1 MLLLVALALGANA
14 AQGAEPYLVR
24 DINQVPTPAQSF
36 PGSFGAFGGV
46 AIFAANVGDEREL
59 WRSDGTEAGTYQLL
73 DACPGHCSSNPRHLV
88 STPLGSFFFTAP
100 GGSVFADLWI
110 TRGNPG
116 DTVRLASRVG
126 VGLFVW
132 RAWVPELGK
141 VFFAAVDDDAGM
153 ELWVS
158 DGTPGG
164 THVLD
169 VLPGPDS
176 SDPTWPVAF
185 RGRLFFLAN
194 FYPGGRAL
202 WTSDGTAAGTRLVRQ
217 SVADPATVGVAT
229 LLTVVGKRLVFFA
242 PAVGKGLELW
252 KSDGTTAGT
261 TLLVD
266 IARGQTSVTPLAVNA
281 GGGRAFLAVET
292 AKGGQEL
299 WVTDGTPKGTRQLT
313 FFQPAKAFTQPGE
326 ILGWFG
332 GFAGGRFVFDALDG
346 VHGYEPWVS
355 DGTVKG
361 TRLLA
366 DVCPGSCDGRMIAVG
381 AVGPRLVFDSYDSE
395 HGSEP
400 WITDGTKAGTRLLA
414 DLCTGSCGT
423 VPRSFGALAGRLLF
437 VTHGDG
443 SAHLRITDGT
453 AAGTVD
459 LGATLPVPPRGL
471 EYFVD
476 GSRAFFAG
484 ADTEHGSEPWT
495 SDGTIAG
502 THRMRDVDDVE
513 LSHSRPGFFHTVGD
527 RLYFFADDGTS
538 GFEPWTSDGT
548 EAGTRRIADIV
559 PGEHPGNPPSHE
571 MAAVLGSSLLFTR
584 FGEEVHEL
592 WRTDGSAAGTFR
604 VTAEPMWTR
613 ELATAGNLGFFT
625 AANEVGL
632 WRTDGTVAGTAQ
644 VVDNPAR
651 AERLSGWNGTLFF
664 SADSEVGDELWKSD
678 GTAAGTVL
686 VKDIVPGHHS
696 SSPAAF
702 AAGPAGLYFLTGSTR
717 GLAELWRTDGT
728 AAGTQRLAE
737 LVGEGHD
744 GGLRSRIVPLGALT
758 FVFTRGSVWV
768 SDGTEA
774 GTRRLEAVVGSMRPD
789 ETPPIA
795 FGGAVYFSGPGPL
808 SAPILWRSD
817 GTDAGTYPLLDA
829 AGETLEW
836 PASLRVFAGRLAFAA
851 SQGDSFLWTSDG
863 TSAGTRKVFPLRTV
877 WGGREELAVAGARLY
892 FTPAS
897 REHGQELWALPAD

>member
-1 MLLLVALALGANA
+1 MLLLVALTFGANA

-46 AIFAANVGDEREL
+46 AIFAASVGEEREL

-73 DACPGHCSSNPRHLV
+73 DACPGYCSSNPRHLV

-100 GGSVFADLWI
+100 GDSVFADLWI

-126 VGLFVW
+126 AGLFVW
-132 RAWVPELGK
+132 RAWVPALGK

-169 VLPGPDS
+169 VRPGADS
-176 SDPTWPVAF
+176 SDPRWPVAF
-185 RGRLFFLAN
+185 QGRLFFLAN
-194 FYPGGRAL
+194 GTNSHSAL
-202 WTSDGTAAGTRLVRQ
+202 WTSDGTPGGTRMVRET
-217 SVADPATVGVAT
+217 SPGTWLGPNAGG
-229 LLTVVGKRLVFFA
+229 LTVVGKRLVFYA
-242 PAVGKGLELW
+242 PAAGKGLELW

-261 TLLVD
+261 ALLVD
-266 IARGQTSVTPLAVNA
+266 IARGPASAKLHGITAA
-281 GGGRAFLAVET
+281 GGRAFFAAET

-299 WVTDGTPKGTRQLT
+299 WVTDGTAKGTRQLT
-313 FFQPAKAFTQPGE
+313 SFQPVDAFVRPGE
-326 ILGWFG
+326 LLVYFG

-346 VHGYEPWVS
+346 VHGHEPWVS

-366 DVCPGSCDGRMIAVG
+366 DVCPGACDGRMIVVG
-381 AVGPRLVFDSYDSE
+381 TVGPRLVFDSYDSE
-395 HGSEP
+395 HGAEP
-400 WITDGTKAGTRLLA
+400 RITDGTKAGTRLLA
-414 DLCTGSCGT
+414 DLCPGSCGT

-443 SAHLRITDGT
+443 NAHLRITDGT
-453 AAGTVD
+453 AAGTLD
-459 LGATLPVPPRGL
+459 LGAALPVPSRGL

-476 GSRAFFAG
+476 GNRAFFAG
-484 ADTEHGSEPWT
+484 TDPEHGSEPWT
-495 SDGTIAG
+495 SDGTLAG
-502 THRMRDVDDVE
+502 TRRMRDVDDVE

-527 RLYFFADDGTS
+527 RLYFFADDGSS

-559 PGEHPGNPPSHE
+559 PGEDPGNPPSHE
-571 MAAVLGSSLLFTR
+571 MAAVLGGSLLFTR

-625 AANEVGL
+625 AAHEDGL
-632 WRTDGTVAGTAQ
+632 WKTDGTAAGTAQ
-644 VVDNPAR
+644 VVAVPTGMEGLA
-651 AERLSGWNGTLFF
+651 GWNGTLFF
-664 SADSEVGDELWKSD
+664 GADSEVGYELWKSD

-686 VKDIVPGHHS
+686 VKDVLPGDDS
-696 SSPAAF
+696 SSPSAF
-702 AAGPAGLYFLTGSTR
+702 AAGPAGLYFLAR
-717 GLAELWRTDGT
+717 GVHGGTELWRTNGT
-728 AAGTQRLAE
+728 GVGTQRVAE
-737 LVGEGHD
+737 LGNGYD
-744 GGLRSRIVPLGALT
+744 GALRSRIVPLDILT
-758 FVFTRGSVWV
+758 FVFTGGSVWV
-768 SDGTEA
+768 TDGTEA
-774 GTRRLEAVVGSMRPD
+774 GTRRVEAVVGPVDPD
-789 ETPPIA
+789 QTPPVA
-795 FGGAVYFSGPGPL
+795 FGGAVYFAGPGPL
-808 SAPILWRSD
+808 SALILWRSD

-877 WGGREELAVAGARLY
+877 WGGREELAVAGSRLY